1 MSNFTLL
8 ASREYLKDVTSEIKR
23 SQKRVYSLTL
33 IITQDPETKSL
44 VEEIKRAAKRGIKT
58 NIVIDAFTYSEL
70 SGAFSPR
77 KKQKAPSHATTNMLL
92 DFEMAGG
99 KTHVLDDKLKFNPFS
114 GVTHIKWFVVDEIV
128 YCFGGTNLYKK
139 GIHSTD
145 YMLKVRDKNLADTLV
160 SEQEKIVLCDKNKTA
175 YAGLKKKLPFGNVL
189 IDSGKK
195 YDSLIYKR
203 SCDLAVQSK
212 EILFVSQYCPTGELA
227 NSLKRIS
234 SKIYFNPPSIASSY
248 KNKILI
254 KASMLQTKLN
264 TLYKKDTYVH
274 AKFIIFTLKN
284 GNKVAL
290 TGSHNFTYSGVRFG
304 TKEVALETADTKI
317 IAQLETFYEKY
328 IA

>member
-33 IITQDPETKSL
+33 IITQDSETKSL
-44 VEEIKRAAKRGIKT
+44 VEEIKRAAKRSIKT

-77 KKQKAPSHATTNMLL
+77 KKQKAPSRATTNMLL

-99 KTHVLDDKLKFNPFS
+99 KTYVLDDKSKLNPFS
-114 GVTHIKWFVVDEIV
+114 GVTHIKWFVVDDIV

-145 YMLKVRDKNLADTLV
+145 YMFKVRDKNLADTLV

-175 YAGLKKKLPFGNVL
+175 YAGLEKKLPFGNVL

-203 SCDLAVQSK
+203 ACDLAVQSK
-212 EILFVSQYCPTGELA
+212 EILFVSQYCPTGKLVGY
-227 NSLKRIS
+227 LKKIP
-234 SKIYFNPPSIASSY
+234 SKIYFNPPGIANSY
-248 KNKILI
+248 KNKTLI
-254 KASMLQTKLN
+254 QASMIQTRLK
-264 TLYKKDTYVH
+264 TLYNKDTYVH

-284 GNKVAL
+284 GDKVAI
-290 TGSHNFTYSGVRFG
+290 TGSHNFAYSGVRLG
-304 TKEVALETADTKI
+304 TKEVALETTDRGI
-317 IAQLETFYEKY
+317 ISQLETFSKKY
-328 IA
+328 II